1 MRVFRIN
8 SEADNDNGN
17 DKDDDVDDDDEDAC
31 MFCMLLCSSMTM

>member
-1 MRVFRIN
+1 MRVFRTN
-8 SEADNDNGN
+8 SEADNGNDN